1 MALGGKV
8 HDRLR
13 PVLSQK
19 SLDQT
24 AIADIAANEL
34 IPGIR
39 CDALQIVQVPRIRQF
54 VQIYDRGRFVP
65 HPVQD
70 KVRPDEACPAGDKN
84 GVSHS
89 ESDLLQGRR
98 RTLGPWQDKNMIV
111 IKKDGVGPPPLLG
124 RRYFFCLGLRPVELA
139 NAGVRTHGGRIRRPV
154 LGCSTKHRNR
164 HSSSHLDGCPISRAP
179 GADEIESAGISARET
194 APV

>member
-1 MALGGKV
+1 MKLEFRLLPTRMPAL
-8 HDRLR
+8 L
-13 PVLSQK
+13 
-19 SLDQT
+19 
-24 AIADIAANEL
+24 
-34 IPGIR
+34 
-39 CDALQIVQVPRIRQF
+39 
-54 VQIYDRGRFVP
+54 
-65 HPVQD
+65 
-70 KVRPDEACPAGDKN
+70 PDEL
-84 GVSHS
+84 S
-89 ESDLLQGRR
+89 
-98 RTLGPWQDKNMIV
+98 IV

-154 LGCSTKHRNR
+154 LGWRTCSTKHRSR